1 MSQTAYETDTRFGKA
16 ADWVA
21 RLEQAAGREVLHTI
35 VQAEPIGPKGL
46 VDAMVVCPCTGNTLS
61 KIAAGITDTP
71 VTMAVKSALR
81 IGIPVVL
88 CCATNDAMAA
98 SGPNLLRLL
107 NTKNVYL
114 VPLRQDDPVKSPSPW
129 WRISPCC
136 PRPSPW
142 PWRESSSSPC
152 SCRRTPAPEGREN
165 FFIYKIPVLGYDK
178 GYHSRA
184 APGCGL
190 FVKRTREYALL
201 YKMPRAC
208 QDSAAKCP
216 NCKSSKLRPVAEE
229 DLVLLHRADQYT
241 AGLLEKRFQEQGLSY
256 RMEPFQGGRISYL
269 YEGT

>member
-1 MSQTAYETDTRFGKA
+1 MKTIGFAMCGSFCTFEKSLAQLEFLAQTYNILPLMSQTAYETDTRFGKA

-71 VTMAVKSALR
+71 VTMAVKSSLR

-114 VPLRQDDPVKSPSPW
+114 VPLRQDDPVKKPVSLVADFSLL
-129 WRISPCC
+129 
-136 PRPSPW
+136 PR
-142 PWRESSSSPC
+142 
-152 SCRRTPAPEGREN
+152 AIALALEGRQLQ
-165 FFIYKIPVLGYDK
+165 PVFL
-178 GYHSRA
+178 
-184 APGCGL
+184 PPQ
-190 FVKRTREYALL
+190 T
-201 YKMPRAC
+201 
-208 QDSAAKCP
+208 
-216 NCKSSKLRPVAEE
+216 
-229 DLVLLHRADQYT
+229 
-241 AGLLEKRFQEQGLSY
+241 
-256 RMEPFQGGRISYL
+256 GG
-269 YEGT
+269 